1 MPNQKLPQL
10 PVLSAV
16 TGTTL
21 LYVVDVADTTDDP
34 TGTSK
39 QITRDNLILGTFNY
53 GLGNAIMTG
62 TFLT

>member
-1 MPNQKLPQL
+1 MANSKLPQL

-21 LYVVDVADTTDDP
+21 LYVVDVGDTTDDP

-39 QITRDNLILGTFNY
+39 QITRDNLVLGTFNY